1 MVTYKGN
8 LVSFFKSLEG
18 RPCYLF
24 KPRAMP
30 STREVGHTLSMTS
43 LAIDILDIV
52 KEDYFRTDLS
62 TLLRELGCGA
72 PHL

>member
-1 MVTYKGN
+1 
-8 LVSFFKSLEG
+8 
-18 RPCYLF
+18 
-24 KPRAMP
+24 MP

-43 LAIDILDIV
+43 LAVDILDIV

-62 TLLRELGCGA
+62 TLLRELECGA